1 MSCFITKGY
10 KTSLVVSLMVSLMLG
25 FTYHRIVIQSLKP
38 DIPQIYSKHTASF
51 MDSYGS
57 NVSHISEKDF
67 EINQVFETINN
78 SITSVPF
85 THFNLTT
92 SAKKS
97 RATIFHYGQQYCN
110 GDSLTVRVDMFNYL
124 GQRKTYGGDFLTAR
138 IYSTDLGAAASG
150 RVEDFNNGSYNIHFI
165 LSWEGNVK
173 ISIILYH
180 PSEGVSA
187 LWRARN
193 MGYKN
198 IIFTGKFL
206 YKSQEIE
213 TFCGFNLESQEDK
226 CVYADKRDGEFFYCI
241 KPPNVPCEALISM
254 KSDNHHSYLTK
265 SEMAIFTRSNIGV
278 TIPMDTGSIAVASC
292 QRNITDV
299 KPKCRIGM
307 PMPYPSGYFLNNVWH
322 SNFCNLSSYE
332 PLSHIDECLTG
343 KLIYLMG
350 DSTLRQWIEYFQKH
364 MKSLKFFNLPGHG
377 LHKRYLALD
386 IDRNIY
392 IQWKKHGHPF
402 VSTVGYTVKDCAYIA
417 REIDELPGSPNTIIV
432 ITLGQHF
439 RGFPVHLFIRRLLN
453 VRRAIERI
461 FLRSPET
468 KVFLKVENSRDM
480 NTDVERISDFHGYI
494 QYLILKDIFKRHN
507 VGVIDAWEMTIAFA
521 SYNLHPPE
529 TVIRNQINTFLS
541 YLC

>member
-1 MSCFITKGY
+1 MCLASGGENRGTAPENDNPQTTAHRTSSQEGLPTSTVPLTGPCTAILTRRGLRLVAY
-10 KTSLVVSLMVSLMLG
+10 LGTDQTDERHKTLEQQLDDL
-25 FTYHRIVIQSLKP
+25 FQRFWHKLKHKA
-38 DIPQIYSKHTASF
+38 DHHKQI
-51 MDSYGS
+51 
-57 NVSHISEKDF
+57 
-67 EINQVFETINN
+67 
-78 SITSVPF
+78 SVPN
-85 THFNLTT
+85 H
-92 SAKKS
+92 
-97 RATIFHYGQQYCN
+97 
-110 GDSLTVRVDMFNYL
+110 RVL
-124 GQRKTYGGDFLTAR
+124 
-138 IYSTDLGAAASG
+138 
-150 RVEDFNNGSYNIHFI
+150 
-165 LSWEGNVK
+165 
-173 ISIILYH
+173 
-180 PSEGVSA
+180 
-187 LWRARN
+187 
-193 MGYKN
+193 
-198 IIFTGKFL
+198 
-206 YKSQEIE
+206 
-213 TFCGFNLESQEDK
+213 
-226 CVYADKRDGEFFYCI
+226 
-241 KPPNVPCEALISM
+241 
-254 KSDNHHSYLTK
+254 
-265 SEMAIFTRSNIGV
+265 RSNIGV
-278 TIPMDTGSIAVASC
+278 EIPMDTGSIAVVSC
-292 QRNITDV
+292 QRNIADV

-332 PLSHIDECLTG
+332 PLSQINECLAG

-402 VSTVGYTVKDCAYIA
+402 VSSVGYTVKDCAYIA
-417 REIDELPGSPNTIIV
+417 REIDELPGSPNTIVV

>member
-1 MSCFITKGY
+1 MAKNCKQRDIGVWLWKNDAAHKLIVEQYFKPEILQISRSKNN
-10 KTSLVVSLMVSLMLG
+10 VSFLG
-25 FTYHRIVIQSLKP
+25 
-38 DIPQIYSKHTASF
+38 
-51 MDSYGS
+51 SYGS
-57 NVSHISEKDF
+57 NISHISEKDF
-67 EINQVFETINN
+67 EINQIFNTINN
-78 SITSVPF
+78 SIANISF
-85 THFNLTT
+85 THLNLTS

-97 RATIFHYGQQYCN
+97 RATILHYGQQYCN
-110 GDSLTVRVDMFNYL
+110 GDSLTVRVETFNYL

-138 IYSTDLGAAASG
+138 IYSTGLGAAASG

-173 ISIILYH
+173 ISIVLYH

-193 MGYKN
+193 AGYKN
-198 IIFTGKFL
+198 IIFIGKFL

-254 KSDNHHSYLTK
+254 RSQNPNHSYLTTSEK
-265 SEMAIFTRSNIGV
+265 SIINRGNTYHIHCRSNIGV
-278 TIPMDTGSIAVASC
+278 EIPIGPESIAVTKC

-332 PLSHIDECLTG
+332 PLSQINECLAG

-364 MKSLKFFNLPGHG
+364 MKKG
-377 LHKRYLALD
+377 
-386 IDRNIY
+386 
-392 IQWKKHGHPF
+392 
-402 VSTVGYTVKDCAYIA
+402 
-417 REIDELPGSPNTIIV
+417 
-432 ITLGQHF
+432 
-439 RGFPVHLFIRRLLN
+439 
-453 VRRAIERI
+453 
-461 FLRSPET
+461 
-468 KVFLKVENSRDM
+468 
-480 NTDVERISDFHGYI
+480 
-494 QYLILKDIFKRHN
+494 
-507 VGVIDAWEMTIAFA
+507 
-521 SYNLHPPE
+521 
-529 TVIRNQINTFLS
+529 
-541 YLC
+541 